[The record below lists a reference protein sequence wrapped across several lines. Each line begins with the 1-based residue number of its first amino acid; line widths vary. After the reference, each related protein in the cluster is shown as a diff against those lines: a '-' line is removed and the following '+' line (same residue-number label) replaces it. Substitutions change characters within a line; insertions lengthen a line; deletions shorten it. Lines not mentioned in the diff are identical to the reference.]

1 MKRTLVLK
9 RLSASDLTI
18 FEYQYRTTS
27 GAKQKGI
34 NLDKAV
40 FLEQLYPS
48 LKSRLATSHARVP
61 QELHIYGPGSAGRHT
76 QMRKILLQ
84 AKNIRLNGEFI
95 KNPIDE
101 PGRYDSLVKDDLA
114 IIEFTGDESP
124 TSAKMLLLSQN
135 AQGDKGLYQS
145 LMDRFGGQFSN
156 RKAMLILA
164 DTELSQIVGTLNL
177 PEGHPALDFIDG
189 EALEDAAQGGI
200 DGVQQLRRRRNTRGV
215 SQEELARAKQSAE
228 QNGRLGEELLNAWF
242 EDQAGSGDIPDF
254 IWVADENAIAPF
266 DFRILT
272 PDGKPARSIDAKS
285 TGGRFSN
292 KIHISLAEL
301 EEMVVGE
308 IPYDIYRLYGVR
320 DNAAQCRI
328 AADVGPVL
336 QPALT
341 TLASLPSGVTADGIS
356 VDPSILPFGDEFEID
371 LTEPEDSEE
380 D

>member
-1 MKRTLVLK
+1 MKRTIVLK

-18 FEYQYRTTS
+18 FEHQYRTTS
-27 GAKQKGI
+27 GSKQKGI

-61 QELHIYGPGSAGRHT
+61 QELHIYGPGSAGLHT

-101 PGRYDSLVKDDLA
+101 PGRYDNLFKDDLA

-124 TSAKMLLLSQN
+124 TSAKMLLLSQHD
-135 AQGDKGLYQS
+135 QSDQDLYQS
-145 LMDRFGGQFSN
+145 LMGRYGSQFSN
-156 RKAMLILA
+156 RKAMLVLA
-164 DTELSQIVGTLNL
+164 DTDLSQVISSLDL
-177 PEGHPALDFIDG
+177 PKGHPALDFLDG

-228 QNGRLGEELLNAWF
+228 QNGRLGEELLNAWL
-242 EDQAGSGDIPDF
+242 EDQTNSQEIPNF
-254 IWVADENAIAPF
+254 IWIADENAIAPF
-266 DFRILT
+266 DFRILNAE
-272 PDGKPARSIDAKS
+272 GNPARSIDAKS
-285 TGGRFSN
+285 TSGRFSN

-301 EEMVVGE
+301 EEMVLGDL
-308 IPYDIYRLYGVR
+308 PYDIYRLYGVG
-320 DNAAQCRI
+320 DNAALCRVAENI
-328 AADVGPVL
+328 GSIL
-336 QPALT
+336 QP
-341 TLASLPSGVTADGIS
+341 TLSVLANLPNGVTADGIS
-356 VDPSILPFGDEFEID
+356 IDPSILPFGDEFEID
-371 LTEPEDSEE
+371 LTEPD
-380 D
+380 DT